1 MPTFWQRNGVL
12 LRVSPT
18 CITNLNPT
26 YTPQA
31 HFVLS
36 FLQRFRDA
44 TDYHTLVY
52 YHVIQRSVWSNAY
65 ALLHFYITCVSRF
78 QWSLAYACFT
88 LSSRFINVCLQV
100 MTLTKFIVI
109 MSTSTCLDPGF
120 IMLIIGVTTPLY
132 TDRLYTLCRSRSHIW
147 HLNTT
152 FDSIYAT
159 LQSCLPVSY
168 CITLWRQSM
177 TLIERHTS
185 AILVH
190 TCITICIIYTCM
202 STRVDTSLF
211 KVVTIKNY

>member
-1 MPTFWQRNGVL
+1 MPSEVESIQLDASFAWWTLVMPTFWQRNGAL

-36 FLQRFRDA
+36 FLHRFRDA

-52 YHVIQRSVWSNAY
+52 YHVMQRSVWSNAY

-120 IMLIIGVTTPLY
+120 IMLIIGVTTPF
-132 TDRLYTLCRSRSHIW
+132 C
-147 HLNTT
+147 NVP
-152 FDSIYAT
+152 F
-159 LQSCLPVSY
+159 LQS
-168 CITLWRQSM
+168 SM
-177 TLIERHTS
+177 P
-185 AILVH
+185 
-190 TCITICIIYTCM
+190 
-202 STRVDTSLF
+202 LF
-211 KVVTIKNY
+211 TYYI